1 MGAVKKLSG
10 GNDLVGSILNPLG
23 AIKTG
28 FESVTGQ
35 RAGERAAERG
45 AAAMER
51 ATTMG
56 VEEQRAAREQI
67 AQQLAPYMGAG
78 GAAQSQLLEL
88 LGIRPD
94 TGAYQQAKAFQPQFS
109 DKERQ
114 MIIQAGPSGRG
125 REKSPEADARY
136 QQAIAERD
144 MLAKNQ
150 QLISQYESFQPSE
163 QFGML
168 TRDVT
173 QGLPSILPADIEKD
187 TLFQSLKRQAISGIE
202 SSAAARGKLMS
213 GTTPQAI
220 AEQVQNLAL
229 GRAGQI
235 QAQNVMARQALLGE
249 RIGEQERRY
258 QQLFN
263 LTGLG
268 QASAAQQATNV
279 QTAAANIGELYAQ
292 QANARAAGLMAQAN
306 LQAQAGQ
313 GLMSMF
319 GNIGGAAAGNPQIM
333 AALSDRRMKEDIK
346 QVGILDNGLPVYTFR
361 YKGDQT
367 VQMGVMAQD
376 VEQVNPDA
384 VVEIDGIKHVYYGAL

>member
-1 MGAVKKLSG
+1 MGASKGSLGTTLGAVAGFAVG
-10 GNDLVGSILNPLG
+10 GPMGASIGAGLGGSIG
-23 AIKTG
+23 GGMDA
-28 FESVTGQ
+28 
-35 RAGERAAERG
+35 ADAAEDAAKLQLRG
-45 AAAMER
+45 TQAAIA
-51 ATTMG
+51 
-56 VEEQRAAREQI
+56 EQQAARQQI

-78 GAAQSQLLEL
+78 GAAQSQLLEI
-88 LGIRPD
+88 LGIRDPAR
-94 TGAYQQAKAFQPQFS
+94 TAAYQQALAFKPQFS
-109 DKERQ
+109 DKERRAIIMGGPTGMARGGGAGVVTGGGPETGATGRPGQ
-114 MIIQAGPSGRG
+114 MTTGSRAFGGVTAQVVGVIKDRKEAER
-125 REKSPEADARY
+125 REQRY

-144 MLAKNQ
+144 MLAKNR
-150 QLISQYESFQPSE
+150 QLISQYESFKPSE

-235 QAQNVMARQALLGE
+235 QSQNVMARQALLGE

-268 QASAAQQATNV
+268 QASAAQQAANIQGAASNIGNLLTQGASAQAAGV
-279 QTAAANIGELYAQ
+279 VGAANAQ
-292 QANARAAGLMAQAN
+292 NQML
-306 LQAQAGQ
+306 Q
-313 GLMSMF
+313 GL
-319 GNIGGAAAGNPQIM
+319 IGAGTTLGTAYMLRP
-333 AALSDRRMKEDIK
+333 
-346 QVGILDNGLPVYTFR
+346 PV
-361 YKGDQT
+361 
-367 VQMGVMAQD
+367 
-376 VEQVNPDA
+376 
-384 VVEIDGIKHVYYGAL
+384 